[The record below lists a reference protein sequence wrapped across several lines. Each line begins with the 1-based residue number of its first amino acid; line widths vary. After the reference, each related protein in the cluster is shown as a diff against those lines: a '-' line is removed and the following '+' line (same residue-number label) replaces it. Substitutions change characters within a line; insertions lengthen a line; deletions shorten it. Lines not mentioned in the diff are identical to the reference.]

1 MKSKALAAPYLVWT
15 VIFVIVPLLIVVYF
29 AFTDASGSFTLD
41 NFLQIDGYMPTF
53 LNSVFLAAIATVICL
68 VLAYPF
74 AYVLASLGERAQKF
88 LIMLVMLP
96 MCMSFLL
103 RTMAWVSLLS
113 DNGILN
119 NFLASIGLGRLN
131 MLYTPGAV
139 ILGMVYDYIPYMI
152 MPLYTA
158 LSKFDRSMLE
168 AADDLGATKRQTFSR
183 VVLPLT
189 VPAIISGVTMVFV
202 PAVSTFYISEKLGG
216 QSTAMI
222 GDIIEAQ
229 FKTAYNPYFGA
240 ALSLCLM
247 VLVLICTAVMR
258 RFSDEEEEEEIKL

>member
-1 MKSKALAAPYLVWT
+1 M
-15 VIFVIVPLLIVVYF
+15 
-29 AFTDASGSFTLD
+29 
-41 NFLQIDGYMPTF
+41 
-53 LNSVFLAAIATVICL
+53 
-68 VLAYPF
+68 
-74 AYVLASLGERAQKF
+74 
-88 LIMLVMLP
+88 
-96 MCMSFLL
+96 
-103 RTMAWVSLLS
+103 
-113 DNGILN
+113 
-119 NFLASIGLGRLN
+119 
-131 MLYTPGAV
+131 